1 MKKRL
6 GWLIA
11 VMMLAIVSGCE
22 SGGEKQDL
30 SWVLGKWELAHNPE
44 NDDEDVLI
52 FDSDDSVTVLAEK
65 GGKLEGNYAVTGDRL
80 KISLPVQR
88 KTIEVEFEVS
98 SDRSKLI
105 YKSGA
110 YYMKK

>member
-1 MKKRL
+1 MKQGLGRL
-6 GWLIA
+6 LA
-11 VMMLAIVSGCE
+11 VILLLSMFGCTE
-22 SGGEKQDL
+22 ETNKDT
-30 SWVLGKWELAHNPE
+30 SWVLGKWELAHNPT

-65 GGKLEGNYAVTGDRL
+65 GGKIQGGYFFTGNTL
-80 KISLPVQR
+80 KISLPTER

-98 SDRSKLI
+98 SDHSKLI
-105 YKSGA
+105 YESGA